1 MRAHS
6 AEVRGSCVST
16 CIGENDWSIKGR
28 ASWLNIDGTVS
39 LSDTFGGLMY
49 MYCQYCVYSILHSL
63 QSCFRF
69 EACPGTSSFLTST
82 RYLTNMYTVDMWF
95 HVSGSCYKFCRT
107 ISCSLL
113 YFAVYY
119 FAPITFV
126 SAWHH
131 ADAVAGAQSQCS
143 TSHDERAVGVSRWN
157 HHTLWQY
164 DLPRTCR
171 EHRNIIIYWN
181 TCFHSMST
189 IAPG

>member
-1 MRAHS
+1 MFQIRSLPGDEQFSDEHK
-6 AEVRGSCVST
+6 V
-16 CIGENDWSIKGR
+16 
-28 ASWLNIDGTVS
+28 LTV
-39 LSDTFGGLMY
+39 
-49 MYCQYCVYSILHSL
+49 LH
-63 QSCFRF
+63 
-69 EACPGTSSFLTST
+69 
-82 RYLTNMYTVDMWF
+82 MYTIDMWYLHMHTIDMWF
-95 HVSGSCYKFCRT
+95 HVSVSCYRFCRT

-189 IAPG
+189 IAPGWNDSMSTAALNQIFRVKRCSGFIAWDE